1 MRSIRRMRLT
11 LALTGTLVIVAL
23 LVGIQLFYTELEHG
37 ENGHNG
43 LLELTAIGGV
53 ILASALLAEAFQVTP
68 AMFEI
73 LLGYIIGVYGV
84 ASGEFIETL
93 ALIGGVMLMFMA
105 GLEVDV
111 SLLRTVFTRSLVI
124 GSISLLAPM
133 ASTFTALYLL
143 GYPMS
148 ESLLASVG
156 VSTTSVAVVYMI
168 IRKTGLIALRRGQL
182 ILASTMVADILSILA
197 YTAVVFKPSKILAV
211 YVASLIIVPWLTAR
225 LIRRLPR
232 IAFEAETRLILA
244 LVLVVTLF
252 SEVAGIHGILFSFL
266 LGVAFSTSPDKE
278 VIASKTS
285 TITFGFLAPIFFTSA
300 GLLISR
306 AGVQGVLVPSI
317 VLFLAS
323 YPVKV
328 LASYAGLR
336 LLSGVRSL
344 RLSNVFGARLT
355 VSTIIAYSGLK
366 TGLIH
371 PPVAAGIMF
380 TALIAT
386 LASSIVT
393 GGKLEERI

>member
-1 MRSIRRMRLT
+1 MA
-11 LALTGTLVIVAL
+11 LALTGILVIAAL
-23 LVGIQLFYTELEHG
+23 LIGIQLFYTELEHG
-37 ENGHNG
+37 ENGHSG

-105 GLEVDV
+105 GLEVDIT
-111 SLLRTVFTRSLVI
+111 LLRTVFTRSLVI

-317 VLFLAS
+317 ILFLAS

-366 TGLIH
+366 TGLIN
-371 PPVAAGIMF
+371 PSIAAGIMF

-386 LASSIVT
+386 LASSMVT

>member
-1 MRSIRRMRLT
+1 MT

-143 GYPMS
+143 GYPMG

>member
-1 MRSIRRMRLT
+1 MT

>member
-1 MRSIRRMRLT
+1 MT
-11 LALTGTLVIVAL
+11 LALTGTLVIIAL

-111 SLLRTVFTRSLVI
+111 TLLRTVFTRSLVI

-143 GYPMS
+143 GYPMG

>member
-11 LALTGTLVIVAL
+11 LALTGTLVIIAL

>member
-1 MRSIRRMRLT
+1 MT
-11 LALTGTLVIVAL
+11 LALTGILVIVAL

-37 ENGHNG
+37 GKGHNG

-111 SLLRTVFTRSLVI
+111 ALLRTVFTRSLVI

-143 GYPMS
+143 GYPAG

-197 YTAVVFKPSKILAV
+197 YTAVVFKPSKILVV

-278 VIASKTS
+278 VIVSKAS

-306 AGVQGVLVPSI
+306 AGVQGVLVPSVI
-317 VLFLAS
+317 LFLAS

-386 LASSIVT
+386 LASSVVT

>member
-1 MRSIRRMRLT
+1 MA
-11 LALTGTLVIVAL
+11 LALTGTFVIATL
-23 LVGIQLFYTELEHG
+23 LIGIQLFYTELEHG
-37 ENGHNG
+37 ANGHNG

-328 LASYAGLR
+328 LASYVGLR